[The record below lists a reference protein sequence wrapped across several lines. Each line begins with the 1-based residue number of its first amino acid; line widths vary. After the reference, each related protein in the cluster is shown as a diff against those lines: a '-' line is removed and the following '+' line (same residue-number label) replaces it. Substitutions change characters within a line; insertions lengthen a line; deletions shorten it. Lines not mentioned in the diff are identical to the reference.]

1 MNETY
6 RLELNFAN
14 EVGKNRKITIRQ
26 PIEGLT
32 ETEVLP
38 VMELIA
44 EKNIFSDDGLDPYE
58 VAKNARYVRRT
69 VEDVFKA

>member
-32 ETEVLP
+32 EAEVLP

-69 VEDVFKA
+69 VEDVFRA